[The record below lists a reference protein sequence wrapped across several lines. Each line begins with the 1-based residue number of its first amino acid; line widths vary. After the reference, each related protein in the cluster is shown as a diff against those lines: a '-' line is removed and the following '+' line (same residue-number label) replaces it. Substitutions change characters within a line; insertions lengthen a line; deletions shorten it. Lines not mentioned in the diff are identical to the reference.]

1 MLSTDKVEDQ
11 IIQNNT
17 LDNTYAANFIKKI
30 KNLSKNSLLS
40 GIGNTPL
47 IPIELKLEE
56 LSPNIKIYAKAEWLN
71 PGGSIKDRAAWFII
85 RDAILSGNIFNND
98 GSFRT
103 LVDASSGNTA
113 IGYALVASILDIKL
127 KLFIPKNASVE
138 RIKTL
143 KAYGVET
150 ILTDPLEGID
160 GAIEEVRDY
169 VNENSECFYLD
180 QYNNEWN
187 WKAHYYGTGKEVL
200 KQINNK
206 IDYFVCCLGT
216 TGSFMGTGRRLKKEL
231 GEKVNLVAVQPDS
244 PFHGIEGVK
253 HMPSSLVPGFY
264 DESFPDSN
272 LEISTSQAEKCTRIL
287 AKKGLFVGT
296 SSGAALAASINV
308 ARDLTQG
315 TIVTIF
321 PDRGDRYLSTNL
333 WG

>member
-40 GIGNTPL
+40 CIGNTPL